1 MIQRLS
7 LSGIAALLLTSPAA
21 AHSGHGEDGMIASI
35 THNFTQMDH
44 LAGILAA
51 GVLAVAVIAV
61 AVRRQRTS
69 KTEVRAP
76 RTTS

>member
-1 MIQRLS
+1 MLQRLS
-7 LSGIAALLLTSPAA
+7 LAGLAALAFTAPAA
-21 AHSGHGEDGMIASI
+21 AHSGHGQDGFFTIIS
-35 THNFTQMDH
+35 HNFTQMDH

-51 GVLAVAVIAV
+51 GVLAMAVIAV

>member
-1 MIQRLS
+1 MMQRLS
-7 LSGIAALLLTSPAA
+7 LAGLAALAFTAPAFAHAGHGQDGLLT
-21 AHSGHGEDGMIASI
+21 II

-61 AVRRQRTS
+61 AVGRQRTS

>member
-7 LSGIAALLLTSPAA
+7 LAGIAALLLTAPAA
-21 AHSGHGEDGMIASI
+21 AHSGHGQDGLLTVI

-44 LAGILAA
+44 LAGIAAA

>member
-1 MIQRLS
+1 MMQRLS
-7 LSGIAALLLTSPAA
+7 LAGLAALGFTAPAF
-21 AHSGHGEDGMIASI
+21 AHAGHGKDGIFMII

-61 AVRRQRTS
+61 AVGRQRTS
-69 KTEVRAP
+69 KTQVRAP

>member
-7 LSGIAALLLTSPAA
+7 LAGIAALALATPAA
-21 AHSGHGEDGMIASI
+21 AHSGHGQDGLLTII

-44 LAGILAA
+44 LAGILGAA
-51 GVLAVAVIAV
+51 VLAVAVIAV